1 MSRLNTI
8 LLMLNFC
15 FASAAAEEKTGIS
28 FDSLTINIGTI
39 YKDEPVK
46 SFTIDFR
53 NISKQNMVIDTVEVS
68 CECTLVSYKKKKYKK
83 GERGTLDVTLD
94 MSPYSS
100 GLFEKDIYVYTDS
113 RKEPVELIITG
124 LLKPKEEK

>member
-1 MSRLNTI
+1 MSKLNSI
-8 LLMLNFC
+8 LLMLIFC
-15 FASAAAEEKTGIS
+15 LASVAAEEKTGIS
-28 FDSLTINIGTI
+28 FDSLTIDIGTI

-46 SFTIDFR
+46 TFTIDFR
-53 NISKQNMVIDTVEVS
+53 NAGKQNMVIDTVEVS
-68 CECTLVSYKKKKYKK
+68 CECTRVSYKKKKYKK
-83 GERGTLDVTLD
+83 GERGTLDVVLD

-124 LLKPKEEK
+124 WLKPKEEK

>member
-8 LLMLNFC
+8 LLMLIFC

-46 SFTIDFR
+46 TFTIDFR
-53 NISKQNMVIDTVEVS
+53 NAGKQNMVIDTVEVS
-68 CECTLVSYKKKKYKK
+68 CECTQVSYKKKKYKK

-124 LLKPKEEK
+124 WLKPKEEK